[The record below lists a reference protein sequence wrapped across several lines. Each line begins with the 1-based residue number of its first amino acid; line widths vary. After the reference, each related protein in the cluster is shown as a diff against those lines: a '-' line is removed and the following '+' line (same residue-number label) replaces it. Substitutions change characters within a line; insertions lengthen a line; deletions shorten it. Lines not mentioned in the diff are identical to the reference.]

1 MHASGARRD
10 AMRPIPDRGHGVQ
23 RPTGRTLNAHAPNA
37 AHAVAI
43 RSRIAVVG
51 PQKKTA
57 ATESGP
63 MVTALPAFTTAWAA
77 VRVPAI
83 QNAAQSLPGH

>member
-1 MHASGARRD
+1 M
-10 AMRPIPDRGHGVQ
+10 GH
-23 RPTGRTLNAHAPNA
+23 TLDTHPPNA
-37 AHAVAI
+37 AHLAAI

-63 MVTALPAFTTAWAA
+63 MVAELPAFTTAWAA

-83 QNAAQSLPGH
+83 KNAAQSLPGH

>member
-1 MHASGARRD
+1 MHASGARWN
-10 AMRPIPDRGHGVQ
+10 ALQPISDRGRCVR
-23 RPTGRTLNAHAPNA
+23 RPMGRTLNAHAPNA